1 MSDTPYQTELHCI
14 AVSKIANK
22 VKHVPEDMI
31 SDDGFWV
38 TKKALTYLRPL
49 ISNGASGAQS
59 EEGELPVFI
68 PKLNHQETAP
78 RDEDQR
84 QIGV

>member
-1 MSDTPYQTELHCI
+1 MSDTPYQTELHYI

-22 VKHVPEDMI
+22 VKHVPADMI

-38 TKKALTYLRPL
+38 TKRALTYLRPL

-68 PKLNHQETAP
+68 PKLNLQETAP
-78 RDEDQR
+78 QDEAQR

>member
-1 MSDTPYQTELHCI
+1 MSDAPYQTELHYI

-22 VKHVPEDMI
+22 VKHVPADMI

-59 EEGELPVFI
+59 EEELPVFI
-68 PKLNHQETAP
+68 PKLNLQETAL
-78 RDEDQR
+78 RDEAQR